1 MWPHQSHILALLTD
15 LLRTPKTFRW
25 NDECTNAFKQMKAPI
40 ASDALLAYPDH
51 NKPFHIET
59 DASDFQLGAII
70 KQDNRPVAYY
80 TRKLNNAQKNYTKI
94 EKELL
99 SIVET
104 VCEFHS
110 MLLGTKINVYTDH
123 KNLTHRLSQF
133 TAQ

>member
-1 MWPHQSHILALLTD
+1 
-15 LLRTPKTFRW
+15 
-25 NDECTNAFKQMKAPI
+25 MKALI

-80 TRKLNNAQKNYTKI
+80 TCKLNNAQKNYTTI

-104 VCEFHS
+104 FREFHS
-110 MLLGTKINVYTDH
+110 MLLGAKINVYTDH

-133 TAQ
+133 TTQPVMRWHLLLEEYGPKFYYFKGPRNVVADALR